1 MSFEEIAQKSY
12 EYINEF
18 LYFVVR
24 PHKNREKRSLLY
36 CSGVNIVR
44 FLPITKGRHRPMS
57 NPAMRGLQLVN
68 IEVRAMALASGATP
82 KALRENEC
90 VGIAPTKDSW
100 YTERLLIENA
110 PESLPDEII
119 TYGPINLLKKIN
131 KAILLGAKLPEELLK
146 PDELQMFIENLCS
159 EYGM

>member
-1 MSFEEIAQKSY
+1 M
-12 EYINEF
+12 
-18 LYFVVR
+18 
-24 PHKNREKRSLLY
+24 LY

-68 IEVRAMALASGATP
+68 VGVRAMALSNGATP
-82 KALRENEC
+82 KALRGNEC
-90 VGIAPTKDSW
+90 AGIAPTKDSW

-119 TYGPINLLKKIN
+119 HYGVINLLKKIN
-131 KAILLGAKLPEELLK
+131 HAILLGAKLPDELLK
-146 PDELQMFIENLCS
+146 PDELQVFIGNLCS
-159 EYGM
+159 EYGR